1 MAAGWGFRPILLF
14 LGRVTAKIMRS
25 RTGSRSSAGF
35 SLIEMMIVLGILGII
50 LALAIPNFTRSRAE
64 ARKQLC
70 IENLSQIESAKQLW
84 GLENQKHAGAVPVT
98 SDLIGPTS
106 YIKTMPQCAGGGTYA
121 FNGLGANATC
131 TISGHSLE

>member
-1 MAAGWGFRPILLF
+1 MSRISHRARGGF
-14 LGRVTAKIMRS
+14 T
-25 RTGSRSSAGF
+25 
-35 SLIEMMIVLGILGII
+35 LIEMLIVLGILGII

-84 GLENQKHAGAVPVT
+84 GLENQKHAGSIPLS

-106 YIKTMPQCAGGGTYA
+106 YIKIMPQCAGGGTYS